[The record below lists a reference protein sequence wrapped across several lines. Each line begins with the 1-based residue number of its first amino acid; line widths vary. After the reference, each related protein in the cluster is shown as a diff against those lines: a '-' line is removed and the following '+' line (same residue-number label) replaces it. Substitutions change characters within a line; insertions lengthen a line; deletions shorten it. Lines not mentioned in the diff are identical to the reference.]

1 LNLKTPAFYL
11 DFLIFTPS
19 GLHLLQLL
27 HVSLK
32 EGGWDKQH
40 NQLGDAMMF
49 EMMNNNMYRLKKWYL
64 DYRTHKGRETE
75 GEKAPADI
83 FHIS

>member
-1 LNLKTPAFYL
+1 LNLKIPAFHL
-11 DFLIFTPS
+11 DFLIFTRS
-19 GLHLLQLL
+19 NLHILQLL

-40 NQLGDAMMF
+40 NRHGDAMMF
-49 EMMNNNMYRLKKWYL
+49 EIMNNTMYRLKSWYL
-64 DYRTHKGRETE
+64 DYHKHKGRETE
-75 GEKAPADI
+75 REKAPADF